1 MILLPVAVL
10 FIVYALRTY
19 LSRSEKIKTRDAER
33 YIFAI
38 IGFIDI
44 DGSYGMIQFFRW
56 DDPFGPVL
64 LTMLLIFALAAEFV
78 LKVSPC
84 CLRVMTISHKSFVAF

>member
-38 IGFIDI
+38 IGFID
-44 DGSYGMIQFFRW
+44 GSYGMIQLFRW
-56 DDPFGPVL
+56 PDPFGPVL

-78 LKVSPC
+78 LKVSPF
-84 CLRVMTISHKSFVAF
+84 CLRVMTISH